1 ARGQELAPRL
11 HGLVRGAL
19 RARAGERRRDHLAR
33 ELLAVDQEPIAL
45 REATPR
51 LLVHRRR
58 LLARDR
64 AQARDR
70 GRELAPLGL
79 GEVAEDGGRG
89 LGAERGE
96 QDRGLFDPD
105 HALSPRSPPRPRAA
119 TPAPAARRA
128 PGSAG

>member
-1 ARGQELAPRL
+1 GQELAP
-11 HGLVRGAL
+11 AL
-19 RARAGERRRDHLAR
+19 ARPPRRTLLARARERRRDHLAR
-33 ELLAVDQEPIAL
+33 EPLAVDQEPLAL
-45 REATPR
+45 GEAPPR
-51 LLVHRRR
+51 LLVHHRR
-58 LLARDR
+58 LRARNR

-70 GRELAPLGL
+70 GGDLAHLRL

-96 QDRGLFDPD
+96 QDRGLLDPD
-105 HALSPRSPPRPRAA
+105 HALSPRSPAHPRAA